1 MPKYDEKDIAF
12 YGAHD
17 GDFDLGPS
25 DAVGTTDF
33 RLTDNYESAKQ
44 DIANR
49 IRTQTKDW
57 RSHPNIG
64 GDLELLEGE
73 PNTRETAN
81 RGVNQ
86 IMSTLTYDGR
96 FRAADLQV
104 RAVPVSIYQI
114 DYYTFLNAGEDEPI
128 VVTNGSNL

>member
-1 MPKYDEKDIAF
+1 MPKYNEKDIAF
-12 YGAHD
+12 YGAKE

-25 DAVGTTDF
+25 DAEGKSDF
-33 RLTDNYESAKQ
+33 RLTDDYESAKQ
-44 DIANR
+44 DISNR
-49 IRTQTKDW
+49 IRTQTSDW

-64 GDLELLEGE
+64 GDLEMLEGE
-73 PNTRETAN
+73 PNSRATAN
-81 RGVNQ
+81 KGVNQ

-96 FRAADLQV
+96 FREADIQV

-128 VVTNGSNL
+128 VVTNSSNL